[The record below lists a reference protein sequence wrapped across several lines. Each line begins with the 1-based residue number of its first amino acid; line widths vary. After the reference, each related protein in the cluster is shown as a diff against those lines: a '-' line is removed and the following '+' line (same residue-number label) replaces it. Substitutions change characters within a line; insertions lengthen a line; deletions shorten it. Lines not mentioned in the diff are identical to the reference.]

1 MTNKEYFHE
10 IFKCLSLK
18 QLGKAIQLM
27 HSYMADNPAA
37 YSDQSLHSIEE
48 DYTRMLNYMEQG
60 FQDPDRDSIYQK
72 LLQRMWTFTANAHI
86 GWLCREVSFYRETQQ
101 RSLRHMF
108 TQERILNTLQNFVT
122 ETAMLS
128 LESEEARSQQEK
140 EIYARHHD
148 FIRAL
153 FDRLF
158 VSSQWEQSQL
168 GFYRE
173 LLLSPAVDAI
183 DQQIIISAI
192 TLSCLT
198 QFDPQKFRLLVSI
211 HEQATIVEVRERA
224 FTGLALC
231 LQRLDLNVWPEF
243 REELLP
249 HFHNHSKELAEVQR
263 QIICC
268 INADRDNETIQRDIM
283 PNILRNS
290 NFRMTQNG
298 FEEIEDD
305 PMEDILHPEAADEK
319 TDELERTMQQ
329 MINMQKQGSDI
340 YFGGFK
346 QMKRYGFFYTLSN
359 WFTPFYIQHPDLNT
373 VSPKAKSGAFINSVV
388 DNGVFCNSD
397 KYSFILSFSSVIDHL
412 PQEIQK
418 LMESG
423 SDVEFINKTLH
434 TNTPMFTRLFYLQDL
449 YRFFQLHP
457 QKKEFVYTPFEKNNG
472 LNAGSYFIISHDI
485 FSDFDNQNAGDMK
498 FLLLRARLFY
508 NHFRFRDAID
518 DLSKIE
524 GQEPDN
530 EQSLSLHARSLMG
543 DNCFE
548 DAVGYYEHLLKLNP
562 DNKNYQFMHALA
574 LTKAGEYEEAVNE
587 LYRLKYEYPDNIK
600 YSSTLAWVLMS
611 LGRDEQAEREYEN
624 IIEKGKPSMADYLNA
639 GYCYWFRGN
648 IHKAVTYFRDFM
660 KKKGAND
667 LYMEFRRDEELLSSH
682 GITVQDRM
690 MMLELAQREPQA

>member
-224 FTGLALC
+224 FTGWALC

>member
-1 MTNKEYFHE
+1 MTNKEYFHD
-10 IFKCLSLK
+10 IFKCLSYK
-18 QLGKAIQLM
+18 QLGKAINLM
-27 HSYMADNPAA
+27 HSYMTDNPAA

-60 FQDPDRDSIYQK
+60 FQDPDRDRIYQK

-86 GWLCREVSFYRETQQ
+86 GWLCREVPFYRETQQ

-128 LESEEARSQQEK
+128 LEPEETRRQHEK
-140 EIYARHHD
+140 ELYAQHHD
-148 FIRAL
+148 FTRAL

-158 VSSQWEQSQL
+158 VSSQWDQSQL
-168 GFYRE
+168 GFYQD

-183 DQQIIISAI
+183 DQQLIISSI

-198 QFDPQKFRLLVSI
+198 QFDPQKFRLLVNI

-224 FTGLALC
+224 FTGWAIC
-231 LQRLDLNVWPEF
+231 IQRLDLNVWPEF
-243 REELLP
+243 QEELLP
-249 HFHNHSKELAEVQR
+249 HFHRHSKELAEVQR

-290 NFRMTQNG
+290 SFRMTQNG

-359 WFTPFYIQHPDLNT
+359 WFTPFYAQHPDLST
-373 VSPKAKSGAFINSVV
+373 ISPKAKTGAFINSVV
-388 DNGVFCNSD
+388 NNGVFCNSD

-418 LMESG
+418 LMASG
-423 SDVEFINKTLH
+423 NDVEFINKTLH

-472 LNAGSYFIISHDI
+472 LDPGNYFIISHDI
-485 FSDFDNQNAGDMK
+485 FSDYQNQNAGDTSL
-498 FLLLRARLFY
+498 LLLRARLFY
-508 NHFRFRDAID
+508 NHYRFHEAIVN
-518 DLSKIE
+518 LSKIE
-524 GQEPDN
+524 EQEPEN
-530 EQSLSLHARSLMG
+530 VQSLSLHARSLMG
-543 DNCFE
+543 DSKFE
-548 DAVGYYEHLLKLNP
+548 EAIECYEHLLKLKP
-562 DNKNYQFMHALA
+562 ESKNYQFMHALA
-574 LTKAGEYEEAVNE
+574 LTKAGEYEKAVNE
-587 LYRLKYEYPDNIK
+587 LYRLKYEEPENIK
-600 YSSTLAWVLMS
+600 YCRTLAWALMS
-611 LGRDEQAEREYEN
+611 LGRDDQAEREYE
-624 IIEKGKPSMADYLNA
+624 IIIGKGGTSLADYINA
-639 GYCYWFRGN
+639 GYCCWFRGN
-648 IHKAVTYFRDFM
+648 IHKAATYFREYL
-660 KKKGAND
+660 KKKGASN
-667 LYMEFRRDEELLSSH
+667 LYVEFRKDDELLRSH
-682 GITVQDRM
+682 GITEQDRM
-690 MMLELAQREPQA
+690 MMLELSQWEPQA